1 MIIEWQEKKAA
12 KRTEPTHRYD
22 EEILSVNWNP
32 AVALIAM
39 SCYQTEQGLR
49 PQLREDLTTI
59 DVDAFLDR
67 VYALA

>member
-1 MIIEWQEKKAA
+1 MIMGRKEGKAA
-12 KRTEPTHRYD
+12 QRTEPTRRYD

-32 AVALIAM
+32 AIAQVAM

-49 PQLREDLTTI
+49 PRLPEDLTTI

-67 VYALA
+67 VYALG